1 MVLVLNPRGRRA
13 NAWIFWPQLKT
24 EYPEISDYICFK
36 HKLPQITFPYTE
48 MCADVLLS
56 GSWVLIMLILMG
68 FWSSD
73 TYLCIAFVTILHKR
87 VPVWYPGQGAVSRHM
102 KQSALP
108 CSFSGTMWANYQG
121 SQLIEFRFSLYH
133 MECPEL
139 PYHLDLEGSG
149 GISHHS
155 FSKSGL
161 STLTLLQILKPLP
174 PFFRQTCSLQR
185 IFHGMESVFY
195 NSISVKQIA
204 VIIRFVINRCCLA
217 R

>member
-1 MVLVLNPRGRRA
+1 
-13 NAWIFWPQLKT
+13 
-24 EYPEISDYICFK
+24 
-36 HKLPQITFPYTE
+36 
-48 MCADVLLS
+48 
-56 GSWVLIMLILMG
+56 
-68 FWSSD
+68 
-73 TYLCIAFVTILHKR
+73 
-87 VPVWYPGQGAVSRHM
+87 
-102 KQSALP
+102 
-108 CSFSGTMWANYQG
+108 
-121 SQLIEFRFSLYH
+121 

-217 R
+217 RWWSMNSEKNNCRHTWLNLGVYVLVPLYSHARSGWDRKTGSLNFKSSQLYCFILGRLLFLLGFFFISEYQSLLVFPNLHLKALHISVAWFDI

>member
-1 MVLVLNPRGRRA
+1 MRLVIGFSGYNGTSLAQSFLLRKLEKVSSQMRRWVEREWRFLKVAKREFFFNELWLFMWIVNSPILAMVLVLNPRGRRA

-102 KQSALP
+102 K
-108 CSFSGTMWANYQG
+108 
-121 SQLIEFRFSLYH
+121 
-133 MECPEL
+133 
-139 PYHLDLEGSG
+139 
-149 GISHHS
+149 
-155 FSKSGL
+155 
-161 STLTLLQILKPLP
+161 
-174 PFFRQTCSLQR
+174 
-185 IFHGMESVFY
+185 
-195 NSISVKQIA
+195 
-204 VIIRFVINRCCLA
+204 
-217 R
+217 